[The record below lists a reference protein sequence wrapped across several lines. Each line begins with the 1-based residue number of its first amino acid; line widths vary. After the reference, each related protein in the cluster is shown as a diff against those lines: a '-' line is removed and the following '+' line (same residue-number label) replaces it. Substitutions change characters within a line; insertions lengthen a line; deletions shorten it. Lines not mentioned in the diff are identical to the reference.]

1 MVSTSDAA
9 RSLSRSKKENGM
21 RIALVPTMGCLHE
34 GHLSLLRTAAARA
47 DFVFCSIYVNE
58 SQFAPGED
66 YQSYPRRLEA
76 DLEKLRE
83 LGCVNCSF
91 TPKAM
96 YAQGTCI
103 GGGEDGHQTWVTVER
118 LQQPLCGKSRPIFFR
133 GVATVVAKLLNIVE
147 PDVVFFGMKDYQQY
161 CIIRQMAI
169 ELDFPVEVVACPIV
183 RETDGLAMSSRNLR
197 LSPTNR
203 ERAPV
208 IYKALLHI
216 VACLDKM
223 RDGKSEVICLSRL
236 LSQAAEQIERETGGA
251 VEYMSSLNSST
262 LVPITE
268 ISVVS
273 SSDGADKGGVPIVIA
288 TAVVLDGVRLID
300 NVVWPRLK

>member
-1 MVSTSDAA
+1 
-9 RSLSRSKKENGM
+9 M

-103 GGGEDGHQTWVTVER
+103 GGGEDGHGHLR
-118 LQQPLCGKSRPIFFR
+118 LRLG
-133 GVATVVAKLLNIVE
+133 GVW
-147 PDVVFFGMKDYQQY
+147 VVFFEES
-161 CIIRQMAI
+161 RQ
-169 ELDFPVEVVACPIV
+169 P
-183 RETDGLAMSSRNLR
+183 
-197 LSPTNR
+197 
-203 ERAPV
+203 RAAD
-208 IYKALLHI
+208 ALL
-216 VACLDKM
+216 V
-223 RDGKSEVICLSRL
+223 
-236 LSQAAEQIERETGGA
+236 
-251 VEYMSSLNSST
+251 
-262 LVPITE
+262 
-268 ISVVS
+268 
-273 SSDGADKGGVPIVIA
+273 
-288 TAVVLDGVRLID
+288 
-300 NVVWPRLK
+300 